1 MFNIP
6 IIDDVVSAMDKI
18 LTYSLKKIVGY
29 DLFEV
34 GSGKNVSIK
43 NIVKMIKII
52 SKNTKSKLNFGKI
65 PMRKNELFK
74 VNLNLKKLKALKWK
88 PKYTLEN
95 SLKKTI
101 NYYKKNK

>member
-1 MFNIP
+1 
-6 IIDDVVSAMDKI
+6 MDKI
-18 LTYSLKKIVGY
+18 LIYYLKKKIGY

-34 GSGKNVSIK
+34 GTGKNVSIK
-43 NIVKMIKII
+43 NIVKMIKKIC
-52 SKNTKSKLNFGKI
+52 KNTKSKLNFGKI

-101 NYYKKNK
+101 DYYKKNK

>member
-1 MFNIP
+1 
-6 IIDDVVSAMDKI
+6 MDKI
-18 LTYSLKKIVGY
+18 LIYFLKKKIGY

-34 GSGKNVSIK
+34 GTGKNVSIK
-43 NIVKMIKII
+43 NIVKMIKKIC
-52 SKNTKSKLNFGKI
+52 KNTKSKLNFGKI

-101 NYYKKNK
+101 DYYKKNK